1 MIKNYIMFKKIFL
14 NDSKVIS
21 FTEYKIHT
29 LCHAWKNGLLMICLC
44 FSFWEI
50 YVREKERGNIN
61 LNKENARKN
70 NINMNKDN
78 ALRVIIFKQWPLLKR
93 NEVWAQFRVF
103 MNRKMCV
110 HIQIKGYIIRIIMC
124 DRNKTKKLA
133 SILVN
138 GVVVMAT

>member
-1 MIKNYIMFKKIFL
+1 MIKKLYVQKIFL

-29 LCHAWKNGLLMICLC
+29 LCLAWKNGLLMICL
-44 FSFWEI
+44 FFLWEI

-61 LNKENARKN
+61 LNKENSRKN
-70 NINMNKDN
+70 SIDMNKDN
-78 ALRVIIFKQWPLLKR
+78 ALRVNMFKQWPLLKR